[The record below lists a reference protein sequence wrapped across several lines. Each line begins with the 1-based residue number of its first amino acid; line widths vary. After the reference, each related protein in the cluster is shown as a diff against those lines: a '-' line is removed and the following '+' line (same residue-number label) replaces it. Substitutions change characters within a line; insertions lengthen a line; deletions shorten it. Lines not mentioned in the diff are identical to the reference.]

1 MVKPMK
7 LNAFQ
12 LLNRFAVP
20 ATLSAIVA
28 IAGVGSA
35 QAQDDVEF
43 GDDGE
48 KGSIAILVN
57 SLDNPYYSAEA
68 KAAQQRAE
76 ELGYEARTF
85 SHNEDLNRQRDLIS
99 SVVGQGVDGIILDNA
114 DSSASVAAVRY
125 ATEREVPVV
134 LINREIPE
142 DGIAIAQLSH
152 NNAQAASQVAQAF
165 IEKVGE
171 EGKYVELT
179 CNLADNNCVARSN
192 AYHRVLDQYPGL
204 EMVARQDA
212 GGELLKAKQAMD
224 SILQS
229 HPDISGV
236 VAGNGPVALGAIA
249 SLEAAG
255 MEDEVTV
262 VGIDGSNDERDAV
275 LDGKLYAT
283 AMLQAQELARQG
295 VNQLHQYL
303 ETGETGQPERQLFRG
318 ILITE
323 ENAEKVNDFEY
334 KDN

>member
-1 MVKPMK
+1 MK
-7 LNAFQ
+7 MTSLQ
-12 LLNRFAVP
+12 LLNRFATT
-20 ATLSAIVA
+20 ATLSAMVA
-28 IAGVGSA
+28 VTGVSSA
-35 QAQDDVEF
+35 QAQDDVELS
-43 GDDGE
+43 DGGE
-48 KGSIAILVN
+48 QDNIAILVN

-68 KAAQQRAE
+68 NAAAQRAE
-76 ELGYEARTF
+76 ELGYTASTF
-85 SHNEDLNRQRDLIS
+85 SHNEDLNRQRELIS

-114 DSSASVAAVRY
+114 DSSASVAAVQY
-125 ATEREVPVV
+125 ATERDVPVV

-142 DGIAIAQLSH
+142 DGIAIAQLTH
-152 NNAQAASQVAQAF
+152 NNNQAASQVAQAF

-171 EGKYVELT
+171 SGKYVELT

-192 AYHRVLDQYPGL
+192 AYHRILDQYPDL

-212 GGELLKAKQAMD
+212 GGELVKAQQSME

-229 HPDISGV
+229 HPDIVGV
-236 VAGNGPVALGAIA
+236 IAGNGPVALGAIA
-249 SLEAAG
+249 ALESAG
-255 MEDEVTV
+255 VANQVTV

-303 ETGETGQPERQLFRG
+303 ETGETGESERQLFRG

-323 ENAEKVNDFEY
+323 DNAESVNNFQY
-334 KDN
+334 NDN